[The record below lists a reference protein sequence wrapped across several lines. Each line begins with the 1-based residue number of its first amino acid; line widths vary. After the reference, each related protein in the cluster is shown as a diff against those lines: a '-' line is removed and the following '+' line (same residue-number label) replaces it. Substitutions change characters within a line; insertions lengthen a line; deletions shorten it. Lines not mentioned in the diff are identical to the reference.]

1 MAWVNHPN
9 FRLGALD
16 RASRTNP
23 QLAAQ
28 SLASAD
34 NVLVNSA
41 GSVVKRP
48 GFEDLSVFFDTPFV
62 TVPYYTESETYLL
75 VFTYGKQQPFS
86 ASAGD
91 SVSIAS
97 TGAVTQ
103 TLSAGSAIHNPVKGD
118 IYLYKV
124 SQEDAREECDDC
136 SAQGIPQPVLWATH
150 KHNYLYGNGFLIRRA
165 QQTIS
170 SAISPDLSHYEHSF
184 GEEQV
189 KGIQYAQ
196 VLNSL
201 YVFIDGFPPI
211 EISRATGSF
220 DSSANAVTSSSAVY
234 AHEALDLSTELVEA
248 NRTGN
253 ESFLKEPW
261 HFEVDVLEPELYRN
275 ASPPINLLMTSA
287 TKLVTSQEFFTGD
300 MAGGVL
306 SVGQTKTNTGQGS
319 LGDGYSTEWSSV
331 GVPSIITTVINS
343 RIATVGGV
351 EGSGFLDYVPN
362 TYSDGT
368 ETFGQ
373 TISSNTLHPGDVDTK
388 DSTFMRG
395 HVGPWVKKKDYVAFS
410 GDGSYTMTLVN
421 ASAVAG
427 SPYYGNAGFWYSADT
442 NDNDIGG
449 QLKTHLGLN
458 ESDVGSIVCIY
469 DDSENQHLKFL
480 LYNVTSTS
488 GNYDYSG
495 HLRYHFQ
502 SIGVFDSS
510 SSMVN
515 QTYPTIGDGN
525 HDFTNSDTVALYKV
539 ESPNVYMG
547 SSGWE
552 REATSAVADQYKAT
566 VFVNDEKYLPNNL
579 EKGNRPL
586 KIKGPTNPTFAG
598 GSIFYNDGIFRPT
611 ARISNVAYEGYWS
624 KLPAHGGP
632 QNFVSYGMGG
642 ATKFPTCGTAEQ
654 GRLVL
659 GGFDGDFEDTIA
671 FSRTNQPRQMRVSF
685 LNSADD
691 PFAIQLGQ
699 NTEEKISWF
708 SSTQAGLVAGGRT
721 GEYLVRGEPI
731 SALSLGYDRV
741 SAVGGAVIRPL
752 NTDREV
758 MYVTRDKKGIGGI
771 QLRESGDQTLFS
783 SRLSDSAQNLFDS
796 EVQATA
802 YVYSPF
808 PCFFFLLKSGKVLAY
823 TRDFNVGAFTSFSHA
838 NGRIKGITSAVRPSQ
853 LTDSAFVCVQRF
865 IDGRQEFRL
874 ERLNFSAYMDS
885 QRTVLSFE
893 LGNYGG
899 ETGVNAITWESDPVV
914 RKVTFLKG
922 WEGETVG
929 VITVDSA
936 GVKTYQGTQVVQ
948 KRTMTDGSTTEH
960 YIDLSTYS
968 LNERPYS
975 VIIGFNFDGSFAPA
989 SMAEVPG
996 YMCSYTSGL
1005 VLCQN
1010 ASSLS
1015 VDKGN
1020 VIAVTKG
1027 QLPQD
1032 QSGWVNVYNLGH
1044 FSRDEGPTFTLKGPF
1059 GSTVESMSIE
1069 VDSED

>member
-41 GSVVKRP
+41 GSVMRRP

-75 VFTYGKQQPFS
+75 VFTYGRQQPFS
-86 ASAGD
+86 AIAGD

-97 TGAVTQ
+97 TGTGTQ
-103 TLSAGSAIHNPVKGD
+103 TLSAGGVTYNPVKGG

-124 SQEDAREECDDC
+124 SQDDSREAGD
-136 SAQGIPQPVLWATH
+136 SSPSQGYPEKILWATH

-170 SAISPDLSHYEHSF
+170 NNITPDLSHYEHSF
-184 GEEQV
+184 SDEQV

-196 VLNSL
+196 VLNAL
-201 YVFIDGFPPI
+201 YVFVDGFPPI

-220 DSSANAVTSSSAVY
+220 DSSANTVKSNSAQF
-234 AHEALDLSTELVEA
+234 AHDALDVGTELTESINARNEA
-248 NRTGN
+248 
-253 ESFLKEPW
+253 FAKEPW
-261 HFEVDVLEPELYRN
+261 HLEVDVLEPELYRN
-275 ASPPINLLMTSA
+275 ASPPVNLLMTSA
-287 TKLVTSQEFFTGD
+287 TKAVTSQEFFTGD
-300 MAGGVL
+300 MVNGIV
-306 SVGQTKTNTGQGS
+306 SVGQTKTRTHTGGT
-319 LGDGYSTEWSSV
+319 GYSEEWSTV
-331 GVPSIITTVINS
+331 GVPAFIAGVVNS
-343 RIATVGGV
+343 RLATLGGIASTGG
-351 EGSGFLDYVPN
+351 GFDDYIDE

-373 TISSNTLHPGDVDTK
+373 TEAGNELYPGDVDSK
-388 DSTFMRG
+388 QSTFMKG
-395 HVGPWVKKKDYVAFS
+395 YSGPWTIVKDFTLLTQS
-410 GDGSYTMTLVN
+410 CEMTRVRT
-421 ASAVAG
+421 APVAG
-427 SPYYGNAGFWYSADT
+427 SPYYGTQGLWFSVDT
-442 NDNDIGG
+442 NDGTNAMGAELQTLLD
-449 QLKTHLGLN
+449 LDET
-458 ESDVGSIVCIY
+458 DVGSIVLL
-469 DDSENQHLKFL
+469 DDTDQGWYLPFL
-480 LYNVTSTS
+480 LYNVTDTS
-488 GNYDYSG
+488 GGYDFTG
-495 HLRYHFQ
+495 ALRYHFQ
-502 SIGVFDSS
+502 NLGVFAKSTFIIQ
-510 SSMVN
+510 N
-515 QTYPTIGDGN
+515 QSNAGFNERG
-525 HDFTNSDTVALYKV
+525 FTNSDSVALLKV

-566 VFVNDEKYLPNNL
+566 VFVNDEEYLPNDL
-579 EKGNRPL
+579 EIGNRPL
-586 KIKGPTNPTFAG
+586 KAKGPTDPTLAG
-598 GSIFYNDGIFRPT
+598 GTIFYNDGIFRPT
-611 ARISNVAYEGYWS
+611 ARISNIAYEGYWE

-632 QNFVSYGMGG
+632 QNYVSYGMGG
-642 ATKFPTCGTAEQ
+642 STKFPTCGTGEQ

-671 FSRTNQPRQMRVSF
+671 FSRTNEPRQMRVTY

-699 NTEEKISWF
+699 TTEEKISWF
-708 SSTQAGLVAGGRT
+708 ASTQVGLVAGGRT
-721 GEYLVRGEPI
+721 GEYLIRGEPI
-731 SALSLGYDRV
+731 SALSMGYDRI
-741 SAVGGAVIRPL
+741 SAVGGATIRPV
-752 NTDREV
+752 NTDQEV
-758 MYVTRDKKGIGGI
+758 MYVTRDKSGIGGTR
-771 QLRESGDQTLFS
+771 LRDTADQTLFS
-783 SRLSDSAQNLFDS
+783 ARLSDSAQNLFDS
-796 EVQATA
+796 KIQTTA

-808 PCFFFLLKSGKVLAY
+808 PCFFFLLESGKVLAY
-823 TRDFNVGAFTSFSHA
+823 TRDFNVGAFTGFSHA
-838 NGRIKGITSAVRPSQ
+838 NGRIMDVTAAVRAAK
-853 LTDSAFVCVQRF
+853 LTDSVFACVQRF
-865 IDGRQEFRL
+865 IDGRTEYRL
-874 ERLNFSAYMDS
+874 ERMNFSTYMDS
-885 QRTVLSFE
+885 QRTVLPYLVGS
-893 LGNYGG
+893 YGG
-899 ETGVNAITWESDPVV
+899 ETGVDAITWESDPVV

-948 KRTMTDGSTTEH
+948 KRTMTDGSTVEH
-960 YIDLSTYS
+960 YIDLSTYN
-968 LNERPYS
+968 LTERPSS

-1015 VDKGN
+1015 VDKGD
-1020 VIAVTKG
+1020 VIAVTEG
-1027 QLPQD
+1027 QLPKD

-1044 FSRDEGPTFTLKGPF
+1044 FSRNEGPTFTLKGPF
-1059 GSTVESMSIE
+1059 DSTVESMSVE